1 MANIFTYEKKKKKKN
16 FMAPFKGWVS
26 TVSRLVSL
34 QGGSLLFTT
43 QLPDIPGT
51 STLEG

>member
-1 MANIFTYEKKKKKKN
+1 MKKKKKKN
-16 FMAPFKGWVS
+16 FMAPFKGWIS
-26 TVSRLVSL
+26 TASSLVSL

-51 STLEG
+51 STSEG

>member
-1 MANIFTYEKKKKKKN
+1 MAL
-16 FMAPFKGWVS
+16 FKGWVS
-26 TVSRLVSL
+26 TASRLESL

-51 STLEG
+51 STSEG